1 MLLGRGE
8 MEDTGGEG
16 KRYKK
21 VEKKRKK
28 RRWKGG
34 RERGERERELKI
46 LKTSSLSIN
55 NKL

>member
-28 RRWKGG
+28 RGWKRG
-34 RERGERERELKI
+34 RERDETERELKI